1 MILAFDVGNTNMVLG
16 TIDNGVIGSIARV
29 HTEPKNTAAE
39 YGIQLRQLIEY
50 YDIDLK
56 KIEGAII
63 CSVVPTVTD
72 ALQEAVQRLTGLNC
86 MAVGPGIRT
95 GMNVRIDDPTTL
107 AGDLVVGSVAAIAY
121 YGTPAI
127 VLDMDTATTMA
138 VVDEKNCYRGGVINC
153 VNTIKSVTKIDLYE
167 NITINAD
174 GSLKM
179 DSNLSLLVPKHVSMM
194 LCNYS
199 KLKESAYSK
208 FNSDIYY
215 MMLALDEITEEA
227 LANYP
232 LYRDLLIYKID
243 GLQNVQIQTKLQETY
258 DITYSIEYISSL
270 WRNKIPKLI
279 AETAEKKWLVWH
291 YTEEEK
297 GVWKKCSKCGQ
308 IKLAHTKFF
317 SKNKTSKDGY
327 YSICKDCRNKKKGV

>member
-1 MILAFDVGNTNMVLG
+1 MVLG

-138 VVDEKNCYRGGVINC
+138 VVDEKNCYRGGVIMPGVKLGLQALSNGTSLLPEISLNAPKK
-153 VNTIKSVTKIDLYE
+153 VIGTNTVDAMRSGAVFATAAMIEGMIERVEEELGRRCRVIAT
-167 NITINAD
+167 
-174 GSLKM
+174 GSLCTAIIPQCRKEIIC
-179 DSNLSLLVPKHVSMM
+179 DENLLLKG
-194 LCNYS
+194 LW
-199 KLKESAYSK
+199 
-208 FNSDIYY
+208 I
-215 MMLALDEITEEA
+215 
-227 LANYP
+227 
-232 LYRDLLIYKID
+232 LY
-243 GLQNVQIQTKLQETY
+243 Q
-258 DITYSIEYISSL
+258 
-270 WRNKIPKLI
+270 
-279 AETAEKKWLVWH
+279 
-291 YTEEEK
+291 
-297 GVWKKCSKCGQ
+297 
-308 IKLAHTKFF
+308 
-317 SKNKTSKDGY
+317 KNKK
-327 YSICKDCRNKKKGV
+327 